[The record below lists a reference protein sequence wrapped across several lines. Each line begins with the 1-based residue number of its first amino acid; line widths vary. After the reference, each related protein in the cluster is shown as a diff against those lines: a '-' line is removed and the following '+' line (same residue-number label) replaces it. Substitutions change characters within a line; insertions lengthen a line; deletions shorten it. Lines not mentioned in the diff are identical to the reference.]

1 MKLTRIL
8 QNGNQIAPQT
18 VDRAVLV
25 KVSNTVTTT
34 LDKVLLTKV
43 DSVKNTDNTLNII
56 QEGTEVTI
64 NHLTNVTSNDKPE
77 NLLTQI
83 NSSGHIVNL
92 ERVKP
97 QNIIVNGA
105 NYNSY
110 DGNTESNIEFGDDF
124 QIINKQ
130 INLHWGNG
138 TT

>member
-18 VDRAVLV
+18 VDKAVLV
-25 KVSNTVTTT
+25 KVSDTITT

-43 DSVKNTDNTLNII
+43 DSVENIDNTLDIK
-56 QEGTEVTI
+56 QEGTKVTI
-64 NHLTNVTSNDKPE
+64 NHLTKITPNDKPE

-83 NSSGHIVNL
+83 NSSGHIIKL

-97 QNIIVNGA
+97 QNIIVNGIK
-105 NYNSY
+105 YNTY
-110 DGNTESNIEFGDDF
+110 DGNTESNIKFGDDF
-124 QIINKQ
+124 QITNKQ

-138 TT
+138 IT

>member
-8 QNGNQIAPQT
+8 QDGNQIAPQT
-18 VDRAVLV
+18 LDKAVLV
-25 KVSNTVTTT
+25 RVFDTTTT

-56 QEGTEVTI
+56 QEGTKVTI

-105 NYNSY
+105 KYNSY
-110 DGNTESNIEFGDDF
+110 DGNIESNIEFGDDF

-130 INLHWGNG
+130 INLCWGNG
-138 TT
+138 IT

>member
-18 VDRAVLV
+18 LDKAVLV
-25 KVSNTVTTT
+25 KVFDTTTT

-43 DSVKNTDNTLNII
+43 DSVKNTDNSLDII
-56 QEGTEVTI
+56 QEGTKVTI
-64 NHLTNVTSNDKPE
+64 NHLTKVTSNDKPE
-77 NLLTQI
+77 NLLIQI
-83 NSSGHIVNL
+83 NSSGHIVKL

-97 QNIIVNGA
+97 QNIIVNGT

-130 INLHWGNG
+130 INLCWGNG

>member
-18 VDRAVLV
+18 LDKAVLV
-25 KVSNTVTTT
+25 RVFDTTTT

-64 NHLTNVTSNDKPE
+64 NHLTNVTPNDKPE

-83 NSSGHIVNL
+83 NSSGHIVSL

-97 QNIIVNGA
+97 QNIIVNGT

-130 INLHWGNG
+130 INLCWGNG
-138 TT
+138 IT

>member
-18 VDRAVLV
+18 VDKAVLV
-25 KVSNTVTTT
+25 KVFNTVTT

-43 DSVKNTDNTLNII
+43 DSVKNTDNTLDIE
-56 QEGTEVTI
+56 QEGTKVTI
-64 NHLTNVTSNDKPE
+64 NHLTNVTPNDKPE

-83 NSSGHIVNL
+83 NSSGHIVKL

-130 INLHWGNG
+130 INLCWGNG
-138 TT
+138 IT

>member
-18 VDRAVLV
+18 LDKAVLV
-25 KVSNTVTTT
+25 RVFDTTTT

-64 NHLTNVTSNDKPE
+64 NHSTNVTSNDKPE

-110 DGNTESNIEFGDDF
+110 DGNTESNIKFGDDF

-130 INLHWGNG
+130 INLCWGNG

>member
-18 VDRAVLV
+18 LDKAVLV
-25 KVSNTVTTT
+25 RVFDTTTT

-43 DSVKNTDNTLNII
+43 DSVKNTDNTLNIK

-83 NSSGHIVNL
+83 NSSGHIVSL

-97 QNIIVNGA
+97 QNIIVNGT

-130 INLHWGNG
+130 INLCWGNG

>member
-18 VDRAVLV
+18 VDKAVLV
-25 KVSNTVTTT
+25 KVFNTTTT

-43 DSVKNTDNTLNII
+43 DSVENTDNTLDIK
-56 QEGTEVTI
+56 QEGTKVTI
-64 NHLTNVTSNDKPE
+64 NHLTNVTSNNKPE

-105 NYNSY
+105 KYNSY

-130 INLHWGNG
+130 INLCWGNG

>member
-18 VDRAVLV
+18 LDKAVLV
-25 KVSNTVTTT
+25 RVFDTTTT

-64 NHLTNVTSNDKPE
+64 NHLTNVTPNDKPE

-83 NSSGHIVNL
+83 NSSGHIVKL

>member
-18 VDRAVLV
+18 LDKAVLV
-25 KVSNTVTTT
+25 RVFDTTTT

-43 DSVKNTDNTLNII
+43 DSVKNTDNTLNIK

-97 QNIIVNGA
+97 QHIIVNGA

-110 DGNTESNIEFGDDF
+110 DGNAESNIEFGDDF

-130 INLHWGNG
+130 INLCWGNG

>member
-8 QNGNQIAPQT
+8 QNGDQIAPQT
-18 VDRAVLV
+18 VDKAVLV
-25 KVSNTVTTT
+25 KVFDTITT

-43 DSVKNTDNTLNII
+43 DSVKNTDNTLDIR
-56 QEGTEVTI
+56 QEGTKVTI
-64 NHLTNVTSNDKPE
+64 NHLTKITPNDKPE

-83 NSSGHIVNL
+83 NSSGHIIKL

-97 QNIIVNGA
+97 QNIIVNGTK
-105 NYNSY
+105 YNSY

-124 QIINKQ
+124 QITNKQ

-138 TT
+138 IT

>member
-18 VDRAVLV
+18 LDKAVLV
-25 KVSNTVTTT
+25 RVFDTTTT

-64 NHLTNVTSNDKPE
+64 NHSTNVTSNDKPE

-97 QNIIVNGA
+97 QNIIVNGTK
-105 NYNSY
+105 YNSY

-130 INLHWGNG
+130 INLRWGNG

>member
-18 VDRAVLV
+18 LDKAVLV
-25 KVSNTVTTT
+25 RVFDTTTT

-64 NHLTNVTSNDKPE
+64 NHSTNVTPNDKPE

-83 NSSGHIVNL
+83 NSSGHIVSL

-97 QNIIVNGA
+97 QNIIVNGT

-130 INLHWGNG
+130 INLCLGNG

>member
-18 VDRAVLV
+18 LDKAVLV
-25 KVSNTVTTT
+25 RVFDTTTT

-43 DSVKNTDNTLNII
+43 DSVKNTDNTLNIK

-83 NSSGHIVNL
+83 NSSGHIVKL

-97 QNIIVNGA
+97 QNIIVNGT

-130 INLHWGNG
+130 INLCWGNG
-138 TT
+138 IT

>member
-25 KVSNTVTTT
+25 KVFDTTTT

-130 INLHWGNG
+130 INLCWGNG

>member
-18 VDRAVLV
+18 LDKAVLV
-25 KVSNTVTTT
+25 RVFDTTTT

-43 DSVKNTDNTLNII
+43 DSVKNTDNSLDII

-64 NHLTNVTSNDKPE
+64 NHLTNVASNDKPE

-83 NSSGHIVNL
+83 NSSGHIVSL

-97 QNIIVNGA
+97 QNIVVNGA

-130 INLHWGNG
+130 INLCWGNG
-138 TT
+138 IT

>member
-18 VDRAVLV
+18 LDKAVLV
-25 KVSNTVTTT
+25 KVFDTVTT

-43 DSVKNTDNTLNII
+43 DSVKNTDNSLDII
-56 QEGTEVTI
+56 QEGTKVTI
-64 NHLTNVTSNDKPE
+64 NHLTKVTSNDKPE
-77 NLLTQI
+77 NLLIQI
-83 NSSGHIVNL
+83 NSSGHIVKL

-130 INLHWGNG
+130 INLCWGNG

>member
-8 QNGNQIAPQT
+8 QDGNQIAPQT
-18 VDRAVLV
+18 VDKAVLV
-25 KVSNTVTTT
+25 KVFNTVTT

-43 DSVKNTDNTLNII
+43 DSVKNTDNTLDIKW
-56 QEGTEVTI
+56 EGTKVTI
-64 NHLTNVTSNDKPE
+64 NHLTNVTPNDKPE

-97 QNIIVNGA
+97 QNIIVNGSK
-105 NYNSY
+105 YNSY

-130 INLHWGNG
+130 INLCWGNG

>member
-18 VDRAVLV
+18 VDKAILV
-25 KVSNTVTTT
+25 KVFNTVTT
-34 LDKVLLTKV
+34 LDKVLLTKI

-64 NHLTNVTSNDKPE
+64 NHLTKVTSNDKPE

-83 NSSGHIVNL
+83 NSSGHIVKL

-130 INLHWGNG
+130 INLRWGNG
-138 TT
+138 IT

>member
-8 QNGNQIAPQT
+8 QNGDQIAPQT
-18 VDRAVLV
+18 VDKAVLV
-25 KVSNTVTTT
+25 KVFDTITT

-43 DSVKNTDNTLNII
+43 DSVKNTDNTLDVK
-56 QEGTEVTI
+56 QEGTKVTI
-64 NHLTNVTSNDKPE
+64 NHLTKITPNDKPE

-83 NSSGHIVNL
+83 NSSGHIIKL

-97 QNIIVNGA
+97 QNIIVNGTK
-105 NYNSY
+105 YNSY

-124 QIINKQ
+124 QITNKQ

-138 TT
+138 IT

>member
-18 VDRAVLV
+18 LDKAVLV
-25 KVSNTVTTT
+25 RVFDTVTT

-43 DSVKNTDNTLNII
+43 DSVKNTDNTLDII

-64 NHLTNVTSNDKPE
+64 NHLTKVTSNDKPE
-77 NLLTQI
+77 NLLIQI
-83 NSSGHIVNL
+83 NSSGHIVKL

-130 INLHWGNG
+130 INLCWGNG

>member
-18 VDRAVLV
+18 VDKAVLV
-25 KVSNTVTTT
+25 RVFDTTTT

-64 NHLTNVTSNDKPE
+64 NHLTNVASNDKPE

-83 NSSGHIVNL
+83 NSSGHIVSL

-110 DGNTESNIEFGDDF
+110 DGNTESNIKFGDDF

-130 INLHWGNG
+130 INLCWGNG
-138 TT
+138 IT

>member
-18 VDRAVLV
+18 LDKAVLV
-25 KVSNTVTTT
+25 RVFDTTTT

-43 DSVKNTDNTLNII
+43 DSVKNTDNTLNIT

-64 NHLTNVTSNDKPE
+64 NHSTNVTSNDKPE

-83 NSSGHIVNL
+83 NSSGHIVKL

-97 QNIIVNGA
+97 QNIIVNGD

-130 INLHWGNG
+130 INLCWGNG

>member
-8 QNGNQIAPQT
+8 QDGNQIAPQT
-18 VDRAVLV
+18 LDKAVLV
-25 KVSNTVTTT
+25 RVFDTTTT

-56 QEGTEVTI
+56 QEGTKVTI

-105 NYNSY
+105 KYNSY

-130 INLHWGNG
+130 INLCWGNG
-138 TT
+138 IT

>member
-18 VDRAVLV
+18 LDKAVLV
-25 KVSNTVTTT
+25 KVFDTVTT

-43 DSVKNTDNTLNII
+43 DSVKNTDNTLNIT
-56 QEGTEVTI
+56 QEGTKVTI
-64 NHLTNVTSNDKPE
+64 NHLTNVTPNDKPE

-83 NSSGHIVNL
+83 NSSGHIVKL

-110 DGNTESNIEFGDDF
+110 DGNIESNIEFGDDF

-130 INLHWGNG
+130 INLRWGNG
-138 TT
+138 IT

>member
-18 VDRAVLV
+18 VDKAVLV
-25 KVSNTVTTT
+25 KVFNTVTT

-43 DSVKNTDNTLNII
+43 DSVKNTDNTLDIK
-56 QEGTEVTI
+56 QEGTKVTI
-64 NHLTNVTSNDKPE
+64 NHLTKVTPNDKPE

-105 NYNSY
+105 NYSSY

>member
-8 QNGNQIAPQT
+8 QDGNPIAPQT
-18 VDRAVLV
+18 VDKAVLV
-25 KVSNTVTTT
+25 KVFNTTTT

-43 DSVKNTDNTLNII
+43 DSVENTDNTLDIK
-56 QEGTEVTI
+56 QEGTKVTI
-64 NHLTNVTSNDKPE
+64 NHSTNVTSNDKPE

-92 ERVKP
+92 ARVKP

-105 NYNSY
+105 KYNSY
-110 DGNTESNIEFGDDF
+110 NGNTESNIEFGDDF

-130 INLHWGNG
+130 INLCWGNG

>member
-18 VDRAVLV
+18 VDKAVLV
-25 KVSNTVTTT
+25 RVFDTTTT

-64 NHLTNVTSNDKPE
+64 NHLTNVASNDKPE

-130 INLHWGNG
+130 INLCWGNG
-138 TT
+138 IT

>member
-18 VDRAVLV
+18 LDKAVLV
-25 KVSNTVTTT
+25 RVFDTTTT

-43 DSVKNTDNTLNII
+43 DSVKNTDNTLDIK

-83 NSSGHIVNL
+83 NSSGHIVKL

-110 DGNTESNIEFGDDF
+110 DGNTESNIKFGDDF

-130 INLHWGNG
+130 INLRWGNG

>member
-18 VDRAVLV
+18 LDKAVLV
-25 KVSNTVTTT
+25 RVFDTTTT

-56 QEGTEVTI
+56 QEGTKVTI
-64 NHLTNVTSNDKPE
+64 NHSTNVTSNDKPE

-83 NSSGHIVNL
+83 NSSGHIVKL

-110 DGNTESNIEFGDDF
+110 DGNAESNIEFGDDF

-130 INLHWGNG
+130 INLCWGNG

>member
-18 VDRAVLV
+18 LDKAVLV
-25 KVSNTVTTT
+25 RVFDTTTT

-56 QEGTEVTI
+56 QEGTKVTI
-64 NHLTNVTSNDKPE
+64 NHLTKVTSNDKPE
-77 NLLTQI
+77 NLLIQI
-83 NSSGHIVNL
+83 NSSGHIVKL

-97 QNIIVNGA
+97 QNIIVNGT

-130 INLHWGNG
+130 INLCWGNG

>member
-8 QNGNQIAPQT
+8 QDGNQIAPQT
-18 VDRAVLV
+18 LDKAVLV
-25 KVSNTVTTT
+25 KVFNTVTT

-43 DSVKNTDNTLNII
+43 DSVKNTDSTLDIK
-56 QEGTEVTI
+56 QEGTKVTI
-64 NHLTNVTSNDKPE
+64 NHLTNVTPNDKPE

-97 QNIIVNGA
+97 QNIIVNGSK
-105 NYNSY
+105 YNSY

-130 INLHWGNG
+130 INLCWGNG

>member
-8 QNGNQIAPQT
+8 QDGNQIAPQT
-18 VDRAVLV
+18 VDKAVLV
-25 KVSNTVTTT
+25 RVFNTVTT

-43 DSVKNTDNTLNII
+43 DSIENTDNTLDIK
-56 QEGTEVTI
+56 QEGTKVTI
-64 NHLTNVTSNDKPE
+64 NHLTKITPNDKPE

-83 NSSGHIVNL
+83 NSSGHIIKL

-97 QNIIVNGA
+97 QNIIVNGTK
-105 NYNSY
+105 YNSY

-124 QIINKQ
+124 QITNKQ

-138 TT
+138 IT

>member
-18 VDRAVLV
+18 LDKAVLV
-25 KVSNTVTTT
+25 RVFDTTTT

-43 DSVKNTDNTLNII
+43 DSVKNTDNTLNIK

-64 NHLTNVTSNDKPE
+64 NHLTNVTPNDKPE

-97 QNIIVNGA
+97 QNIIVNGT

-130 INLHWGNG
+130 INLCWGNG

>member
-18 VDRAVLV
+18 VDKAVLV
-25 KVSNTVTTT
+25 KVFNTVTT

-43 DSVKNTDNTLNII
+43 DSVKNTDNTLDII
-56 QEGTEVTI
+56 QEGTKVTI
-64 NHLTNVTSNDKPE
+64 NHLTNVTPNDKPE

-83 NSSGHIVNL
+83 NSSGHIVKL

-130 INLHWGNG
+130 INLRWGNG

>member
-18 VDRAVLV
+18 VDKAVLV
-25 KVSNTVTTT
+25 KVSDTITT

-43 DSVKNTDNTLNII
+43 DSIKNIDNTLDIK
-56 QEGTEVTI
+56 QEGTKVTI
-64 NHLTNVTSNDKPE
+64 NHLTKITPNDKPE

-83 NSSGHIVNL
+83 DSSGHIIKL

-97 QNIIVNGA
+97 QNIIVNGTK
-105 NYNSY
+105 YDSY

-124 QIINKQ
+124 QITNKQ

-138 TT
+138 IT

>member
-18 VDRAVLV
+18 LDKAVLV
-25 KVSNTVTTT
+25 RVFDTVTT

-43 DSVKNTDNTLNII
+43 DSVKNTDNTLDIK
-56 QEGTEVTI
+56 QEGTKVTI
-64 NHLTNVTSNDKPE
+64 NHLTKVTSNDKPE
-77 NLLTQI
+77 NLLIQI
-83 NSSGHIVNL
+83 NSSGHIVKL

-97 QNIIVNGA
+97 QNIIVNGT

-130 INLHWGNG
+130 INLCWGNG

>member
-18 VDRAVLV
+18 LDKAVLV
-25 KVSNTVTTT
+25 RVFDTTTT

-64 NHLTNVTSNDKPE
+64 NHSTNVTPNDKPE

-130 INLHWGNG
+130 INLRWGNG
-138 TT
+138 IT

>member
-18 VDRAVLV
+18 LDKAVLV
-25 KVSNTVTTT
+25 KVFDTVTT

-43 DSVKNTDNTLNII
+43 DSVKNTDNTLDIK
-56 QEGTEVTI
+56 QEGTKVTI
-64 NHLTNVTSNDKPE
+64 NHLTKITPNDKPE

-83 NSSGHIVNL
+83 NSSGHIIKL

-130 INLHWGNG
+130 INLCWGNG

>member
-18 VDRAVLV
+18 VDKAVLV
-25 KVSNTVTTT
+25 RVFDTTTT

-64 NHLTNVTSNDKPE
+64 NHSTNVTSNDKPE

-83 NSSGHIVNL
+83 NSSVHIVNL

-110 DGNTESNIEFGDDF
+110 DGNAESNIEFGDDF

-130 INLHWGNG
+130 INLCWGNG